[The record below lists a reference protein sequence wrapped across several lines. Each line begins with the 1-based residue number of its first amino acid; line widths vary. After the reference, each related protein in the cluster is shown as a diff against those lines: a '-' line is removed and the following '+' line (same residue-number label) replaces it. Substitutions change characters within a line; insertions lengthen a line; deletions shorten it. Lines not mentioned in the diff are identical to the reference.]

1 MPYFTS
7 RQDRA
12 QRLAK
17 VLADVFCA
25 IMLATFAI
33 VFFGWLQGLFAFLVL
48 EAFLLAVDWMVPS
61 DDDAAG
67 VVR

>member
-1 MPYFTS
+1 M
-7 RQDRA
+7 
-12 QRLAK
+12 
-17 VLADVFCA
+17 LADAFCA

-48 EAFLLAVDWMVPS
+48 EGFLLAVEWMVPS
-61 DDDAAG
+61 EEDAAG